1 MIDDSKL
8 YKSVQIGRRRIE
20 SRRKTEGTNARNRW
34 RRGME
39 RESRSI
45 LFTRAVDAGGT
56 RLEEISIVGLIM
68 RDACGQKNGALY
80 SIIIVSSRV
89 YRYFRDN
96 QGSPRDP
103 ADSY

>member
-8 YKSVQIGRRRIE
+8 YKSVQIGRRVEKKNGRNECEE
-20 SRRKTEGTNARNRW
+20 SMGRGMKRNRA
-34 RRGME
+34 
-39 RESRSI
+39 RSI

-80 SIIIVSSRV
+80 SIIIVSPRV
-89 YRYFRDN
+89 YRCFRDN